1 MVEICP
7 VSNQMLKFTPD
18 LRWHPGVMLHN
29 MGVKISLNSDDPGV
43 FNTRIKA
50 YDYLAVAVAW
60 EFDLKDFKVIGYNEF
75 DGTMMSKKK

>member
-43 FNTRIKA
+43 FAVSWDTGQKA
-50 YDYLAVAVAW
+50 RRPL
-60 EFDLKDFKVIGYNEF
+60 VIVF
-75 DGTMMSKKK
+75 IFRLDKSH